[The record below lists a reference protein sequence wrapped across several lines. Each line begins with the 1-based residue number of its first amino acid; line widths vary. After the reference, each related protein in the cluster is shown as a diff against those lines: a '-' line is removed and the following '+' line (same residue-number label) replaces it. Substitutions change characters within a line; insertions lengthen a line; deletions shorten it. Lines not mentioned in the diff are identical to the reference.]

1 MSRISVAMKGTIL
14 LVALAV
20 GVIKASAQD
29 YHAISGSNY
38 AGALSVHNN
47 PASIVNIPYPW
58 DVTLAGLQ
66 AKYQTNVIKVVN
78 YSLLASPTASEFFI
92 TGGEYA
98 RKGNEQLNLNLLN
111 TRIALGKKTVV
122 AFGANL
128 RSFANIRT
136 SSYNFVDSI
145 ETANELFALNPGNSP
160 LEASIRTS
168 NWIELYGAI
177 GRTLFD
183 EPGFRINAGLTMKVN
198 RGIGGGRMQLD
209 GMYRERTIVNGEPQ
223 YALREGQF
231 AYGYSSNI
239 DRWNSNRSTMGNLR
253 EVLTA
258 TRMGLSL
265 DAGLELLIKPAGDP
279 GFMEDEE
286 TYYDYD
292 WKIGASVLDLGYA
305 FYRYSNNSRTGR
317 IPVTGLNADRID
329 QAFVEGV
336 ANIEAF
342 TDSVD
347 AVFDART
354 LSGDFRIW
362 TPTRLVFNVDRFISS
377 AFYVNAELSV
387 NVINLLGDQRLY
399 VRNMNAIRLTPRWET
414 RRLGAYLPLL
424 YNAQNQFWV
433 GAAIKVGPLL
443 LGVHNLGN
451 VFGKT
456 SMANGGGYITINIRP
471 GKRVTGEKKD
481 RGLDCPPY

>member
-1 MSRISVAMKGTIL
+1 MNRISVAMKHIVLLIAITIGFTRL
-14 LVALAV
+14 L
-20 GVIKASAQD
+20 AQD
-29 YHAISGSNY
+29 YHAITGSNY

-66 AKYQTNVIKVVN
+66 AKYQTNVIRVVN
-78 YSLLASPTASEFFI
+78 YSLLSSPASSEFFI
-92 TGGEYA
+92 TSGEYA
-98 RKGNEQLNLNLLN
+98 RRGNEQLNLNLLN
-111 TRIALGKKTVV
+111 TRLALGKKTVL
-122 AFGANL
+122 ALGANL
-128 RSFANIRT
+128 RSFANIST
-136 SSYNFVDSI
+136 SSYNYSDSI
-145 ETANELFALNPGNSP
+145 ETVNELFALNPGNTP
-160 LEASIRTS
+160 LEARMRTS
-168 NWIELYGAI
+168 SWVELYGAI

-198 RGIGGGRMQLD
+198 RGIGGARLELD
-209 GMYRERTIVNGEPQ
+209 GMYLDRTIVNGAPQ

-239 DRWNSNRSTMGNLR
+239 DRWNSGRTTTENLR

-265 DAGLELLIKPAGDP
+265 DAGLELLIKPQGTP

-292 WKIGASVLDLGYA
+292 WKIGASLLDLGYA
-305 FYRYSNNSRTGR
+305 FYRYSNNSRTGS
-317 IPVTGLNADRID
+317 IPVTGLNADRLD
-329 QAFVEGV
+329 QAFLESIP
-336 ANIEAF
+336 NMEAF
-342 TDSVD
+342 SDSVE

-354 LSGDFRIW
+354 LSGDLRIW
-362 TPTRLVFNVDRFISS
+362 APTRLVLNVDRFINS

-387 NVINLLGDQRLY
+387 NVISLLGDKRLY
-399 VRNMNAIRLTPRWET
+399 VKNSNAIRVTPRWET
-414 RRLGAYLPLL
+414 RRFGAYMPFL

-433 GAAIKVGPLL
+433 GAAIKAGPLL

-451 VFGKT
+451 VFGKK
-456 SMANGGGYITINIRP
+456 SMSNGGGYIAITIRP
-471 GKRVTGEKKD
+471 GKRVTGEKRD

>member
-1 MSRISVAMKGTIL
+1 MRISVAMKQVIL
-14 LVALAV
+14 MVSMAV
-20 GVIKASAQD
+20 GVVSASGQD
-29 YHAISGSNY
+29 YHAVSGSNY

-58 DVTLAGLQ
+58 DITLVGLQ

-78 YSLLASPTASEFFI
+78 YSLLSSPAASEFFI
-92 TGGEYA
+92 TSGSYA
-98 RKGNEQLNLNLLN
+98 RKGNEQLNVNLLN

-128 RSFANIRT
+128 KSFTNIKT
-136 SSYNFVDSI
+136 SSYNYVDSI
-145 ETANELFALNPGNSP
+145 KTANELFSLNPGNTP
-160 LEASIRTS
+160 LEARIRTS
-168 NWIELYGAI
+168 NWIELYGAV

-183 EPGFRINAGLTMKVN
+183 EPGFRLNAGLTMKVN
-198 RGIGGGRMQLD
+198 RGIGGGRMELN
-209 GMYRERTIVNGEPQ
+209 GMYRDRTIVNGEPQ
-223 YALREGQF
+223 YSLREGQF
-231 AYGYSSNI
+231 TYGYSSNI
-239 DRWNSNRSTMGNLR
+239 DRWNSNRTATENLR
-253 EVLTA
+253 DVLTA

-292 WKIGASVLDLGYA
+292 WKIGASLLDLGYA
-305 FYRYSNNSRTGR
+305 FYRFSNNSRAGR
-317 IPVTGLNADRID
+317 IAVNGLNAERLD
-329 QAFVEGV
+329 QAFVEGISNV
-336 ANIEAF
+336 EAF
-342 TDSVD
+342 SDSVD
-347 AVFDART
+347 ALFDART
-354 LSGDFRIW
+354 VSGDFRIW
-362 TPTRLVFNVDRFISS
+362 TPTRLVMNVDRFISS

-414 RRLGAYLPLL
+414 RRFGAYLPFL
-424 YNAQNQFWV
+424 YTAQNQFWV
-433 GAAIKVGPLL
+433 GAAVKVGPLL

-451 VFGKT
+451 VFGKE
-456 SMANGGGYITINIRP
+456 SMSSGGGYIAITIRP